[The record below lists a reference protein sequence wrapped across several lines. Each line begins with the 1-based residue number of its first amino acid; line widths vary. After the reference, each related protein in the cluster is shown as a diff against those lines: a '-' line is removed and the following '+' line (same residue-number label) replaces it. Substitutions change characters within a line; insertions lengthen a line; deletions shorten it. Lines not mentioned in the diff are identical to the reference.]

1 MKAAAFDYYR
11 AQGLDEATRRLADGG
26 GSTKLMAGGQS
37 LGPMLNLRL
46 ARPAAVVDVSGLQG
60 FDQVFA
66 EGGTLVLG
74 AGVTHAAMEDGLH
87 PALRGHPMQ
96 QVAAG
101 IAYRA
106 IRTRGTLGGSL
117 AHADPAADWMV
128 TLMALGAEL
137 DLRSPRGTRRTP
149 LEGFMLAA
157 YTTALQADEI
167 IAAVRVPTAR
177 AGRWGYFKFC
187 RKPGEFAEASAAVW
201 LEPDRPTRIALGALD
216 GAPQML
222 SELAERIDREGQV
235 ATSTP
240 ALAHAVGQALPGLDP
255 IDQRLLTICLQR
267 ALTQAGLC
275 PQTSP
280 SPLENPR

>member
-1 MKAAAFDYYR
+1 MKAASFDYFR

-26 GSTKLMAGGQS
+26 GATKLMAGGQS

-60 FDQVFA
+60 FDRVFT
-66 EGGTLVLG
+66 EGDTVVLG
-74 AGVTHAAMEDGLH
+74 AGLTHAAIEDGLH
-87 PALRGHPMQ
+87 PALSGHPMQ

-128 TLMALGAEL
+128 TLIALGAEL
-137 DLRSPRGTRRTP
+137 ELRSPRGTRRTP

-201 LEPDRPTRIALGALD
+201 LEPDRPTRMALGALD
-216 GAPQML
+216 GAPLML
-222 SELAERIDREGQV
+222 KELAERIDRDGPV
-235 ATSTP
+235 AASAP
-240 ALAHAVGQALPGLDP
+240 ALAQAVRDALPGLDA
-255 IDQRLLTICLQR
+255 IDQRLLTVCLQR

-275 PQTSP
+275 QQASP

>member
-11 AQGLDEATRRLADGG
+11 AQSLDEAARRLADGG
-26 GSTKLMAGGQS
+26 GSNKLMAGGQS

-60 FDQVFA
+60 FDQVFT
-66 EGGTLVLG
+66 EGDTLVLG
-74 AGVTHAAMEDGLH
+74 AGLTHAAIEDGIH

-96 QVAAG
+96 KVAAG

-128 TLMALGAEL
+128 TLITLGAEL
-137 DLRSPRGTRRTP
+137 DLHSPRGARRTP

-157 YTTALQADEI
+157 YTTALQADEVV
-167 IAAVRVPTAR
+167 AAVRVPTAR
-177 AGRWGYFKFC
+177 VGRWGYFKFC

-222 SELAERIDREGQV
+222 PELAERIDRDGRV
-235 ATSTP
+235 ATSAP
-240 ALAHAVGQALPGLDP
+240 ILAQAVHEALPGLDA
-255 IDQRLLTICLQR
+255 IDQRLLTVCLQR

-275 PQTSP
+275 QHLSP
-280 SPLENPR
+280 SSVEALR